1 MTPPS
6 AGQLLAVA
14 QLHQMA
20 ADSRGA
26 LDLLSEPV
34 VADGGAIRTEISLDC
49 TGTAAASGGIR
60 LRRRERFVLYIGAD
74 FPFSIPTVVVPHRRW
89 AGTPH
94 VQWGCL
100 LCLYASP
107 SVEWVPAAGLFG
119 LVERLLLWLERAAL
133 GELDP
138 DDQPLHPPVAYTSS
152 VHGVTVVHP
161 DLGGLAPYDGEA
173 GRGHEERP
181 TSAVVAPS
189 CRLVVGLTLALSDHR
204 KDVIE
209 WMNREEWLRRFNAG
223 QLPPSHEGR
232 PVGGALAVLCNG
244 ELSFEYPSRAGA
256 LVDALEK
263 LGLARSDLF
272 DAIGEVA
279 AVNYE
284 LASQRAPGGE
294 ALTSFPFDVF
304 VGTPSRRMPGIALRQ
319 HLVCWRF
326 DDIGRLITENINF
339 ADSAHPAL
347 ARLGDLA
354 QRLLPDWIATTETSW
369 VQVMEARAEV
379 TVRRDADSSTA
390 WLRGRR
396 VVVLGCGALGGP
408 IAEFCVRAG
417 VAALW
422 VVDEDVVTPGILVR
436 QPYSDED
443 IGVAKAVAL
452 SERLNRIRDDKPVQ
466 PVIGRAEMVLLADD
480 TAAPD
485 VDLVIDATANN
496 TVASLLEL
504 RRATRRDAW
513 PPVMSVVIGHDA
525 RRGIVTV
532 SHRGSTGSGRH
543 VMRRLAIAGRTHHA
557 VRLADVSS
565 DLFPLEPRATTFQP
579 EPGCSSP
586 TFIGSAADLAALA
599 GALFDAGLR
608 GLARGSELQKE
619 EPMLAGVVR
628 LSGAVGPPTL
638 GTDWFT
644 WENDEVVRDV
654 VSGYEVRIS
663 QPALTRMRA
672 EVRRGARLRGTDI
685 ETGGL
690 LLGQIDDACRCIWI
704 DDVSGPPPDSLLSAV
719 HFDHGVE
726 GVEDLI
732 THHRDRSGRLT
743 AFAGMWHSHP
753 CGKAE
758 PRKTDRFAM
767 RSLVTP
773 LEKSPNRAPVVILG
787 GDEHTWTRWVDG
799 DALVPDIFA
808 QLATREVT
816 DEPIA
821 APPVPASHG
830 TTAWP
835 GGWRCRVDIPGP
847 HRRRRL
853 WPRRLR
859 RRTARP

>member
-6 AGQLLAVA
+6 SGQLLAVA
-14 QLHQMA
+14 QLRQMA
-20 ADSRGA
+20 AESLGA
-26 LDLLSEPV
+26 LEIVSEPV
-34 VADGGAIRTEISLDC
+34 ITDRGAICTEFSLDC
-49 TGTAAASGGIR
+49 TRTAVASGGLS
-60 LRRRERFVLYIGAD
+60 LRRRERFVLYVGGD
-74 FPFSIPTVVVPHRRW
+74 FPFSVPTVVVPHRRW

-94 VQWGCL
+94 VQWGCQ

-107 SVEWVPAAGLFG
+107 SVEWVPADGLFG
-119 LVERLLLWLERAAL
+119 LVERLLLWLKRAAL

-152 VHGVTVVHP
+152 AHGVTVVHP
-161 DLGGLAPYDGEA
+161 DLGELAPPDGNSRHGQGA
-173 GRGHEERP
+173 RTTR
-181 TSAVVAPS
+181 ADVAPS
-189 CRLVVGLTLALSDHR
+189 YRLAIGLTVARSDHR
-204 KDVIE
+204 KDVIA
-209 WMNREEWLRRFNAG
+209 WMSREEWLHRFNSG
-223 QLPPSHEGR
+223 QLPPSQGGR

-256 LVDALEK
+256 LVDALEE

-279 AVNYE
+279 AVNHE
-284 LASQRAPGGE
+284 LASQRAQGAGTV
-294 ALTSFPFDVF
+294 TSFPFDLF
-304 VGTPSRRMPGIALRQ
+304 VGTPSRGMPGIALRQ

-326 DDIGRLITENINF
+326 DDIGRLITENILF
-339 ADSAHPAL
+339 ADSGHPAV

-354 QRLLPDWIATTETSW
+354 QRLLPDWIESTETSW

-390 WLRGRR
+390 WLHGRR
-396 VVVLGCGALGGP
+396 VAVLGCGALGGP

-422 VVDEDVVTPGILVR
+422 VVDDDVVTPGILVR
-436 QPYSDED
+436 QPYSDAD

-452 SERLNRIRDDKPVQ
+452 SERLNAIRDDGPVR
-466 PVIGRAEMVLLADD
+466 PIIGRVETVLLADD
-480 TAAPD
+480 TTFSN

-513 PPVMSVVIGHDA
+513 PPVMSVVIGHNA

-532 SHRGSTGSGRH
+532 SHRGSTGAGRH
-543 VMRRLAIAGRTHHA
+543 VLRRLAVAGRAHHGG
-557 VRLADVSS
+557 RLADVAS
-565 DLFPLEPRATTFQP
+565 DLFPIEPRATTFQP

-599 GALFDAGLR
+599 GALFDAGLQA
-608 GLARGSELQKE
+608 LAGSPELQKE

-644 WENDEVVRDV
+644 WPNDEVVRDV
-654 VSGYEVRIS
+654 ASGYEVRIS
-663 QPALTRMRA
+663 RPALTRMRA
-672 EVRRGARLRGTDI
+672 EVRRGARLRGPDI
-685 ETGGL
+685 ETGGIL
-690 LLGQIDDACRCIWI
+690 FGQVDDACRCIWI
-704 DDVSGPPPDSLLSAV
+704 DDVAGPPPDSLLSAV

-732 THHRDRSGRLT
+732 TYHRDRSGRMT
-743 AFAGMWHSHP
+743 AFVGMWHSHP
-753 CGKAE
+753 YAKAE
-758 PRKTDRFAM
+758 PSPTDRHAM

-773 LEKSPNRAPVVILG
+773 LEKSPIRALVVIVG
-787 GDEHTWTRWVDG
+787 GDEHTWTRWVAG
-799 DALVPDIFA
+799 VALAPDIFA
-808 QLATREVT
+808 QLATRGVT

-821 APPVPASHG
+821 APPVPASHRA
-830 TTAWP
+830 TAWP
-835 GGWRCRVDIPGP
+835 GGWRSRSDAPRP
-847 HRRRRL
+847 RRRR
-853 WPRRLR
+853 RRWLR
-859 RRTARP
+859 RGGTRP